1 MAFPGFQLSLES
13 FMLVATSTTADESH
27 CLTVIPSRA
36 RDLGRWGEAP
46 PQMLRRCGW
55 LCMTLSEQRRGL
67 FIRGSYKPAKAPSGR
82 CGHIIIS

>member
-13 FMLVATSTTADESH
+13 FMLVATSTTADESD
-27 CLTVIPSRA
+27 CRTVIPSRA
-36 RDLGRWGEAP
+36 TDLGRRGEAP

-67 FIRGSYKPAKAPSGR
+67 S
-82 CGHIIIS
+82 C